1 MNPRKSLQSV
11 KNSIYLILIF
21 CLSIQ
26 FQTELG
32 ATPNEGGNI
41 KFGVAFLMGFPQS
54 EFADN
59 VENNGYGLN
68 VNFDYTFP
76 QSPFAIGLSGGFLI
90 YGQETRREPF
100 SLTIPDVTVE
110 VTRSNNIVPI
120 NLYFR
125 VVPIA
130 GAVLPYVEGLFGLNY
145 LFTETSIKDVDAF
158 DEDIASSKNLED
170 VSFSYGV
177 GGGFMFRVYQK
188 NKNQGRTRSDDDDN
202 KVSSVY
208 INLGLSYRKGGEA
221 EYLTKGSITI
231 DDGIVTYD
239 ARESKTDIMMLK
251 IGVVIAF

>member
-1 MNPRKSLQSV
+1 MSSRKSLKVV
-11 KNSIYLILIF
+11 KNLIYLILIF
-21 CLSIQ
+21 CLSFQ

-32 ATPNEGGNI
+32 ATPKDDGNF
-41 KFGVAFLMGFPQS
+41 KLGVAFLVGFPQS

-76 QSPFAIGLSGGFLI
+76 QSAFSIGFSGGFLI

-125 VVPIA
+125 VVPA
-130 GAVLPYVEGLFGLNY
+130 TGAVLPYVEGLIGFNY
-145 LFTETSIKDVDAF
+145 LFTETSIKDLDEF

-177 GGGFMFRVYQK
+177 GGGFMFRVYQ
-188 NKNQGRTRSDDDDN
+188 NKNQGRIRSNEDED

-208 INLGLSYRKGGEA
+208 INLGLRYRKGGEA

-231 DDGIVTYD
+231 DDDSIVTYD
-239 ARESKTDIMMLK
+239 VRESKTDIVMLQ